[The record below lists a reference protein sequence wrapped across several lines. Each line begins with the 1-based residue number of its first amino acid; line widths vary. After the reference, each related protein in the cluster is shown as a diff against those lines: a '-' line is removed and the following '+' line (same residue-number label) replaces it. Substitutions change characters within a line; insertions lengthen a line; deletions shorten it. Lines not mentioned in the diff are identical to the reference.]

1 MDTLQNLK
9 PFSIPAEDSI
19 CRAIFDDAPDAIF
32 FVNLQAEIIDCNQTA
47 LRLFEAPHKNKL
59 LRTNIL
65 TLQEDSVTE
74 KDKDFFLEEMAQK
87 SIYGGERKFKTFNNS
102 SFVGFLD
109 ARSKH
114 ILDEVCILV
123 RIRKIQ
129 KTEAAIGLQTII
141 TGTSNVTGNQ
151 FFETLTKVLGD
162 FFNAKFAFVGKIIP
176 KTKMVETLHLRVAGE
191 TQPNFSYELKGTPC
205 ANVINGNG
213 TISFYPENVDFLFPE
228 DLLLVQ
234 MGIKSYFGSPVL
246 DKAGTP
252 IGLVVVMDNETME
265 EIPYGR
271 YILSIFASRVGAEI
285 QRINKENELKENYE
299 ELQAFEEE
307 LRQQSE
313 ELLVIN
319 EHLEQT
325 SQEIERQRSL
335 LAQKNKTINA
345 SLRYAK
351 RIQEGILP
359 RKIWIEE
366 FFSDV
371 LIFYKP
377 LQLVS
382 GDFYWFS
389 EQENKQ
395 YLVVAD
401 CTGHGVPG
409 AFMSMIA
416 NTLLNKIIKDSTLNL
431 DEILVQ
437 LNHEIAIALRQRET
451 GNTDGLE
458 ISLCEFEPN
467 KRQTTLRFVGSKQYI
482 FIVQSGKLERIKG
495 NRVLIGGDFK
505 HKKSPFDIQE
515 RILNQGDKVYLL
527 SDGFIDQAS
536 PSRKNFSIQK
546 LQNLI
551 EKVHTESMRTQCKYF
566 QKALKQHQQD
576 AKQRDDIT
584 LVGVTI

>member
-1 MDTLQNLK
+1 MDILQKLK
-9 PFSIPAEDSI
+9 PFSVPTEDTM

-32 FVNLQAEIIDCNQTA
+32 FVNPQAEITDCNQTA
-47 LRLFEAPHKNKL
+47 LRLFEVPSKNKL
-59 LRTNIL
+59 LKTNIL
-65 TLQEDSVTE
+65 SLQEGNVTE
-74 KDKDFFLEEMAQK
+74 KDKNFFLEEMAQR
-87 SIYGGERKFKTFNNS
+87 SIYGGERKFKTLKNN

-109 ARSKH
+109 ARAKD
-114 ILDEVCILV
+114 ILDGVCILV

-129 KTEAAIGLQTII
+129 KTEAEIGLQTII
-141 TGTSNVTGNQ
+141 AGTSNVTGNQ
-151 FFETLTKVLGD
+151 FFETVTKVLGD

-176 KTKMVETLHLRVAGE
+176 KTKMVETLHLRVGGD
-191 TQPNFSYELKGTPC
+191 TQPNFSYELRGTPC
-205 ANVINGNG
+205 ANVVHGNG
-213 TISFYPENVDFLFPE
+213 TISFYPEDVDFLFPE

-246 DKAGTP
+246 DKKGTP
-252 IGLVVVMDNETME
+252 IGLVVVMDSGTME

-271 YILSIFASRVGAEI
+271 YVLSVFASRVGAEI
-285 QRINKENELKENYE
+285 ERINRENDLKESYE

-319 EHLEQT
+319 EHLEKT
-325 SQEIERQRSL
+325 NQEIERQRSL

-359 RKIWIEE
+359 RKIWMEE

-371 LIFYKP
+371 LIFYRP
-377 LQLVS
+377 LHLVS

-389 EQENKQ
+389 QQENRQ
-395 YLVVAD
+395 YLAVAD

-409 AFMSMIA
+409 AFMSMIT
-416 NTLLNKIIKDSTLNL
+416 NTLLNEIIKDRTLKPDDILIRL
-431 DEILVQ
+431 D
-437 LNHEIAIALRQRET
+437 HEIALALRQRET

-467 KRQTTLRFVGSKQYI
+467 GQQTKLWFAGSKQYI
-482 FIVQSGKLERIKG
+482 FVVQAGKLERIKG

-505 HKKSPFDIQE
+505 QKKNSFNI
-515 RILNQGDKVYLL
+515 RKRTLNQGDKVYLL
-527 SDGFIDQAS
+527 SDGFTDQAS
-536 PSRKNFSIQK
+536 PSRKNFSVQK

-551 EKVHTESMRTQCKYF
+551 EEIHTKPMRIQRKHF
-566 QKALKQHQQD
+566 QKALEQHQQNT
-576 AKQRDDIT
+576 KQRDDIT
-584 LVGVTI
+584 LVGVQI